1 MALGPTNMDSL
12 LPGRNPTGSTAL
24 AADYSIMPG
33 IGSTSGAN
41 PVMPPLNIPSGA
53 PATNP
58 YDPSSVIPTFGANA
72 GPYSSTNLAG
82 GIPGPGGAFGSSPGS
97 PVGSFANLSKSSLQS
112 MARDL
117 TRTYG
122 AGVAQAIMD
131 FLQGG
136 AGFNQSAI
144 NNLFA
149 ALQPQINRGEQD
161 LLNQF
166 STSGNRFSSG
176 SQIGIADFLSQVN
189 LNEGQLETQMYEQ
202 ATQNYMDVLM
212 GVAGANMG
220 RKASSPSFMDK
231 LSGLLPIIGAGAG
244 AASSAGVGG
253 TAGSIL
259 DVIASMGAAA

>member
-1 MALGPTNMDSL
+1 MALGMTNMDSL
-12 LPGRNPTGSTAL
+12 LPGRNPTGSTEL
-24 AADYSIMPG
+24 AANYSITPAL
-33 IGSTSGAN
+33 GSTSGAN
-41 PVMPPLNIPSGA
+41 PVLPPTNLPSGA

-72 GPYSSTNLAG
+72 GPYSPTNLAG
-82 GIPGPGGAFGSSPGS
+82 SIPGPGGAFGKSPGS
-97 PVGSFANLSKSSLQS
+97 PVGSFANLSTSSLQS

-136 AGFNQSAI
+136 AGFNQPAI

-149 ALQPQINRGEQD
+149 ALQPQINRGTQS
-161 LLNQF
+161 LLEEF

-202 ATQNYMDVLM
+202 ATQDYIQTLM
-212 GVAGANMG
+212 GVAGANSQ
-220 RKASSPSFMDK
+220 RKANTPSFMDS
-231 LSGLLPIIGAGAG
+231 LAPIMQMVSSGAG
-244 AASSAGVGG
+244 AASAGGVGG
-253 TAGSIL
+253 TAGTVL
-259 DVIASMGAAA
+259 DVIASLGA